1 MELTLP
7 RRRCCLCETELSQDI
22 FVWGLT
28 SKIIRT
34 QQAFSW
40 GLLGKLIKSREHR
53 RSIQSVLRE
62 INPEYSLGGLMLKLK
77 LQYCDHLMGR
87 ADSLEKDPDAGKE

>member
-1 MELTLP
+1 M
-7 RRRCCLCETELSQDI
+7 

-28 SKIIRT
+28 SKIIQT

-40 GLLGKLIKSREHR
+40 GLLGKLIRSREHR

-62 INPEYSLGGLMLKLK
+62 INPEYSLGGLMAETEASIL
-77 LQYCDHLMGR
+77 
-87 ADSLEKDPDAGKE
+87 